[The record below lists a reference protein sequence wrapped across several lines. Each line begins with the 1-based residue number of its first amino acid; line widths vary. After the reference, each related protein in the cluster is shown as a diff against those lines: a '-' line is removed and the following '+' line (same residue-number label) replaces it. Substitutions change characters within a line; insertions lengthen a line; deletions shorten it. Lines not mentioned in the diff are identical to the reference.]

1 MQLTIATPPS
11 TNFIMG
17 GWQQAGNVLRVE
29 GEGPWMVE
37 MPEMWKGTP
46 SEELVMKDMCKENGD
61 EWPHGDRRQELVFIG
76 HNMKH
81 EAIQKALDQCLLT
94 DEEME
99 LGREKW
105 EETMAE
111 VDKIQLSLEEEEEDD
126 EDEEGEDDDE
136 DEEDEDD
143 SKEDT
148 EGTPSPSKRPK
159 RYSVSHL
166 LGPQIQA
173 TILILHNTHT
183 CCSGDLVQ
191 RKARL

>member
-1 MQLTIATPPS
+1 MNCTPEEIIRKDLKKDS
-11 TNFIMG
+11 
-17 GWQQAGNVLRVE
+17 
-29 GEGPWMVE
+29 GE
-37 MPEMWKGTP
+37 K
-46 SEELVMKDMCKENGD
+46 
-61 EWPHGDRRQELVFIG
+61 WPYADRRQELVFIG

-111 VDKIQLSLEEEEEDD
+111 VDKIQLSLEEEED

-136 DEEDEDD
+136 DGEDEDD

-166 LGPQIQA
+166 LSPQIQA
-173 TILILHNTHT
+173 TFLVIHNTQT
-183 CCSGDLVQ
+183 Y
-191 RKARL
+191 

>member
-1 MQLTIATPPS
+1 
-11 TNFIMG
+11 MG
-17 GWQQAGNVLRVE
+17 
-29 GEGPWMVE
+29 
-37 MPEMWKGTP
+37 
-46 SEELVMKDMCKENGD
+46 KENGD

-111 VDKIQLSLEEEEEDD
+111 VDKIQLSLEEEDEEDD

-136 DEEDEDD
+136 DGEDEDD

-159 RYSVSHL
+159 RSEVDAKSKK
-166 LGPQIQA
+166 G
-173 TILILHNTHT
+173 
-183 CCSGDLVQ
+183 
-191 RKARL
+191 KAGETEKGKGVKSIN